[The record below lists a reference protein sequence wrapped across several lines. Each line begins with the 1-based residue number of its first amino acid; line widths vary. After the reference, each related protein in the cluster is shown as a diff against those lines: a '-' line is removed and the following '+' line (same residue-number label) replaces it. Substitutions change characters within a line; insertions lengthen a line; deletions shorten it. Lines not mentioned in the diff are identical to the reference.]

1 MRLTRASLL
10 TKIVILALLII
21 AAISL
26 LELSSRIDQAQGK
39 KEELTQMVAAQT
51 QVNAD
56 LEDAIEHSDDP
67 AWIIKVAREKLGLV
81 EPGEITFFDIGG

>member
-1 MRLTRASLL
+1 M
-10 TKIVILALLII
+10 
-21 AAISL
+21 
-26 LELSSRIDQAQGK
+26 DQAQAQ
-39 KEELTQMVAAQT
+39 KEDLARQVAAQT

-81 EPGEITFFDIGG
+81 EPGEITFFDMGG